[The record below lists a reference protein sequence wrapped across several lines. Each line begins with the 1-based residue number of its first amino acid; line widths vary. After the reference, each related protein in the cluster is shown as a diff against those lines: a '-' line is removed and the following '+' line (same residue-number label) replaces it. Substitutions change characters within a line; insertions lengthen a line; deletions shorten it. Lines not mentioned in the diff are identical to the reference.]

1 MSTQIEAA
9 LLRLRLPLE
18 ESRMDFTMD
27 CPVLRLWEETEM
39 ADWMIWR
46 EVGLGGRGEDC
57 VREVSQGC
65 GKRVDWHA
73 SRI

>member
-1 MSTQIEAA
+1 MSTQIVAA
-9 LLRLRLPLE
+9 LVRLRLPLE

-27 CPVLRLWEETEM
+27 CPVLRFWEETEM
-39 ADWMIWR
+39 ANWKIWR
-46 EVGLGGRGEDC
+46 EVGLGGRGEDF

-73 SRI
+73 RRI